1 MTYHCE
7 TPNLNICA
15 TLQELGD
22 RKRFRLGITTVLVDT
37 IDDEFCFSLIQ
48 EVPAFVGLIREVDEG
63 PVTDQTKEAGKRSF
77 NDEDP

>member
-37 IDDEFCFSLIQ
+37 IDDEHSFSLGQ
-48 EVPAFVGLIREVDEG
+48 EIPALVGLVREVDEG
-63 PVTDQTKEAGKRSF
+63 PVTDDTKEAGERSF
-77 NDEDP
+77 DDEDP